1 MATFAVMGATGN
13 IGGRI
18 AEQLLASG
26 HTVRA
31 LGRSLDKL
39 AGLKAKG
46 AQVLTG
52 DAGNA
57 AFLTKAFTGADGVFT
72 LQPPNPVAPDF
83 PAEVDAV
90 GEVIVSA
97 IAQGGVRHVVALSS
111 IGGDRPAG
119 TGPIAGLHRQEER
132 LKRLSGVNVLI
143 LRPGY
148 FFENFL
154 HILPLVRHQGINGG
168 GAAGKTSIPMIATQ
182 DIAAFA
188 AKALAARDWTG
199 VKVQELLGP
208 RDLSFDEATK
218 ILGSKIGKPDLAY
231 VQFPYADYSAA
242 LQQNGLSK
250 SVADLY
256 AEMEKAFDDGIVVS
270 VAGRNAANTTST
282 TLESFAADVLA
293 PAYHGQARAAG
304 A

>member
-13 IGGRI
+13 IGSRI
-18 AEQLLASG
+18 AQQLLAGG

-52 DAGNA
+52 DAGDA
-57 AFLTKAFTGADGVFT
+57 AFLATAFAGADGVFT
-72 LQPPNPVAPDF
+72 LIPPNPVSQDF
-83 PAEVDAV
+83 PAEADRL
-90 GEVIVSA
+90 GEAIVSG
-97 IAQGGVRHVVALSS
+97 IVKSGVRHVVALSS
-111 IGGDRPAG
+111 IGGERPSG

-132 LKRLSGVNVLI
+132 LKAVKGANVLI

-168 GAAGKTSIPMIATQ
+168 GSAGTTSIPMIATQ

-208 RDLSFDEATK
+208 RDLSFDEATR
-218 ILGSKIGKPDLAY
+218 ILGAAIGKADLAY

-242 LQQNGLSK
+242 LQQNGISK

-270 VAGRNAANTTST
+270 VAGRNASNTTPT
-282 TLESFAADVLA
+282 TLESFAAEVLA
-293 PAYHGQARAAG
+293 PAYNSQARAAG

>member
-18 AEQLLASG
+18 SEQLLAGG

-31 LGRSLDKL
+31 LGRSLEKL

-46 AQVLTG
+46 AEVLTG
-52 DAGNA
+52 DAA
-57 AFLTKAFTGADGVFT
+57 DTAFLTKAFTGVDGVFT
-72 LQPPNPVAPDF
+72 LLPSNPVSPDA
-83 PAEVDAV
+83 PAEADRV
-90 GEVIVSA
+90 GAA
-97 IAQGGVRHVVALSS
+97 IAEAIATSGVRHVIALSS
-111 IGGDRPAG
+111 VGGERSSG

-132 LKRLSGVNVLI
+132 LKRLTGTSVLV

-154 HILPLVRHQGINGG
+154 HSLDLIRHQGINGG

-188 AKALAARDWTG
+188 APALAARDWTG
-199 VKVQELLGP
+199 FKVQELLGA
-208 RDLSFDEATK
+208 RDLSFDEATR
-218 ILGSKIGKPDLAY
+218 IIGAAIGKPDHAY
-231 VQFPYADYSAA
+231 VQFPYADSSAA
-242 LQQNGLSK
+242 LQQAGISK

-256 AEMEKAFDDGIVVS
+256 AEMDKAFDEGIVKS
-270 VAGRNAANTTST
+270 VEGRNAGNTTPT
-282 TLESFAADVLA
+282 TFEQFAGVIAQ
-293 PAYHGQARAAG
+293 AYHGSARAAG